1 MFVVIFYNCNLTPVS
16 ITAPPASD
24 IFRRLRRVDFAIDVL
39 FLVDTLLGFCCAFHH
54 DPHEGL
60 VTQRKGI
67 RDAYLQSARLKLN
80 LLAVSPL
87 LTLPNPLSS
96 LFGGGA
102 CKLLF
107 KGSAKHLEK
116 TCLKAARLTRSSRI
130 FLFFAQL
137 EAVRRILEDQ
147 KLLVMNGAAFRM
159 LQIIVSLIFMCSFCG
174 GFYFFLACNDPS
186 PDKRPKCGYG
196 TSTTWVGADAVFR
209 DGRTSWDAIIAR
221 AFHFCVQTLFTI
233 GYGDSVAPVSEV
245 ELKFAIT
252 LMLAGAVV
260 YALVIA
266 NMTSV
271 LANANVLY
279 ARHVD
284 ELAAVTQVIDDRDLP
299 GLRQR
304 IKWVS
309 TSGRSSSACRTA
321 I

>member
-1 MFVVIFYNCNLTPVS
+1 M
-16 ITAPPASD
+16 
-24 IFRRLRRVDFAIDVL
+24 
-39 FLVDTLLGFCCAFHH
+39 
-54 DPHEGL
+54 
-60 VTQRKGI
+60 TQRKGI

-107 KGSAKHLEK
+107 KGSSTRISRK

-137 EAVRRILEDQ
+137 EAVRKILEDQ

-186 PDKRPKCGYG
+186 PDKQPKCGYG
-196 TSTTWVGADAVFR
+196 TSTPGSA
-209 DGRTSWDAIIAR
+209 RTPSFSPEERPGTRLSQGPSTSACR
-221 AFHFCVQTLFTI
+221 RCSRL
-233 GYGDSVAPVSEV
+233 GYGDSVAPVSEA
-245 ELKFAIT
+245 ELKFAIA

-260 YALVIA
+260 AL
-266 NMTSV
+266 
-271 LANANVLY
+271 
-279 ARHVD
+279 
-284 ELAAVTQVIDDRDLP
+284 
-299 GLRQR
+299 
-304 IKWVS
+304 W
-309 TSGRSSSACRTA
+309 
-321 I
+321 